1 MRSYLF
7 WKFGK
12 PPDLVIEIVSPTP
25 GNELGSKLIDYRKL
39 RASYYVVYNQLK
51 NLVKMS
57 CKYFGFV
64 VFYK

>member
-1 MRSYLF
+1 M
-7 WKFGK
+7 
-12 PPDLVIEIVSPTP
+12 VSPTP